1 MKFDNLDLTILKHLQ
16 EDGRLSFRELGRK
29 LKIPHTT
36 VFTRVERLKKKGVI
50 KKFAAILH
58 PHELGGQINVIILDT
73 NPSESKVVAKKIAEL
88 DGAKNV
94 FRTLDG
100 KIIIHAVVPGNPS
113 EGGIE
118 SFLTKIEGRPFTLY
132 SINDIVKFD
141 HKVHEDIL
149 K

>member
-1 MKFDNLDLTILKHLQ
+1 MKFDQLDLTILKHLQ
-16 EDGRLSFRELGRK
+16 DDGRLSFRELGRK
-29 LKIPHTT
+29 LDIPHTT

-58 PHELGGQINVIILDT
+58 PHELGGQINVIVLEP
-73 NPSESKVVAKKIAEL
+73 NPSESKSLAKKISEL
-88 DGAKNV
+88 EGAKNV

-100 KIIIHAVVPGNPS
+100 KIIIHAVVPSDP
-113 EGGIE
+113 EAQGIE
-118 SFLTKIEGRPFTLY
+118 DFLTKIEGRPFTLY